1 MVASVSNFIPSGPPV
16 IARLNSRS
24 SSLSPRAWPSTLTT
38 GSQQVIAALQR
49 KSLTFFNLSATAT
62 VYICPAQDQNGNPL
76 AAAVNGPGC
85 IAIPAGAGMT
95 LYEAASAFN
104 ACASVGGTPFTVW
117 EFLEGEVA
125 AALTFAVGS
134 STPVTTNLENDG
146 GWLVVLSA
154 AAWPTAPGALPA
166 GSLWSNGNLATV
178 IPGITPNPA
187 APPVFFSGLTAA
199 ALLALGGGNLPLSLS
214 GVVSGQLW
222 NNGGVVSIA

>member
-49 KSLTFFNLSATAT
+49 RSLTFFNLSATAT

-104 ACASVGGTPFTVW
+104 ACASVGGTPFTIW

-125 AALTFAVGS
+125 AALTFAIGGGS
-134 STPVTTNLENDG
+134 APVVSNLSIDG
-146 GWLVVLSA
+146 GVLLVA
-154 AAWPTAPGALPA
+154 AAALYPSAPVMSA
-166 GSLWSNGNLATV
+166 GSLWSNGGIVTV
-178 IPGITPNPA
+178 VPGITPNPS
-187 APPVFFSGLTAA
+187 APPVFYSGLTAA
-199 ALLALGGGNLPLSLS
+199 ALLALGGGNLPLTNP
-214 GVVSGQLW
+214 GAGSGQLW
-222 NNGGVVSIA
+222 NNGGIVCVA